1 MRTNMQVRVLVAA
14 AVLGALDVFCG
25 SAAAATRP
33 HIVWRLPSTG
43 NAGAA
48 TPFTYSVTG
57 ASKGSTIVVQRQEG
71 TGQVWKT
78 IATLRG
84 RAGSGSL
91 PSFAIGRFTPRLAV
105 LGRPSH
111 HQTSVLASATR
122 SIAVF
127 GTVPFSSL
135 LKGFDGY
142 TSDGVQVTATGAFT
156 YVFDPGEGTNL
167 TGALAIGPKNPC
179 RQITVQFLSVVDD
192 SGPDLTTAQI
202 VQQSADPVSAS
213 VQLNS
218 VGTVTANVVPG
229 QSWGL
234 NLQSPFLQ
242 YHYYYPWYIN
252 GSGVC
257 DSTVLPNP

>member
-1 MRTNMQVRVLVAA
+1 MRTRMQVRVLLAA
-14 AVLGALDVFCG
+14 AVAALGVFCG

-33 HIVWRLPSTG
+33 HVVWRLPS
-43 NAGAA
+43 AGTAGTA

-57 ASKGSTIVVQRQEG
+57 VSKGSTIVVQRQEG

-78 IATLRG
+78 IATLHG
-84 RAGSGSL
+84 SAGAGSL
-91 PSFAIGRFTPRLAV
+91 PSFTIGRFTPRLAV

-111 HQTSVLASATR
+111 HQTPVLASATR

-142 TSDGVQVTATGAFT
+142 TSGGVQVTPTGAFT
-156 YVFDPGEGTNL
+156 YVFQPDEGGNI

-179 RQITVQFLSVVDD
+179 RQITVQFLSFENYATNP
-192 SGPDLTTAQI
+192 GPTTAQI

-213 VQLNS
+213 VELNS

-234 NLQSPFLQ
+234 NLHGQNGG
-242 YHYYYPWYIN
+242 PWDIN

-257 DSTVLPNP
+257 DSTVLPDP